1 MVRLNLSSE
10 PRWITLIDGA
20 DAGRLGVEPV
30 EVLVEPI
37 TTAVMYSVRQ
47 EVREKHGLDPDQD
60 LGEGATESVALQL
73 DFHKALAARII
84 RDWRGVLD
92 ENGKPAKVTPETCSA
107 LMDIMLVYEAWV
119 MKVFAPYIGLVS
131 EKNGFALSPNGTS
144 AGATNTAQPA
154 RANAKNARQS
164 STRRKR

>member
-10 PRWITLIDGA
+10 PRWITLIEGSA
-20 DAGRLGVEPV
+20 AGEPV

-37 TTAVMYSVRQ
+37 TTAVMYAVRQ
-47 EVREKHGLDPDQD
+47 EVREKRGVDPEED
-60 LGEGATESVALQL
+60 LRDGESAASMALQV

-92 ENGKPAKVTPETCSA
+92 DNGKPARVTPETCAA
-107 LMDIMLVYEAWV
+107 LMDILLAYEAWV
-119 MKVFAPYIGLVS
+119 LKVFGPFAGMEL
-131 EKNGFALSPNGTS
+131 EKNGSAPLPNGTS
-144 AGATNTAQPA
+144 AGATNTAQRA
-154 RANAKNARQS
+154 RANAKNARRG